1 MGMGGKPL
9 ELGRRMKPFT
19 VRVVEH
25 RNSLPKEVV
34 ESLSMEIFSPQQNIS
49 LSDLLYLSLL

>member
-34 ESLSMEIFSPQQNIS
+34 ESLYPWSPQQNIS